1 VNYRFS
7 RLVVTALLGG
17 SFLGTPSHVLG
28 QQLRLILEGPFV
40 LCQKDKGHIE
50 IRIPQVVSPN
60 KPEHFTPGIKSY
72 FTEKE
77 LESGH
82 DYSLLPDPSTPRLI
96 TIGTLQ
102 GVDPWGQKQ
111 TVTVDH
117 ISGKCT
123 PSSGAYYVKV
133 TVPTPDLIRPLAPV
147 IARVYPPNTPK
158 PAKQPYGTSSEL
170 LYQSVDLSKLFLQD
184 DSGTT
189 AWPPQVDPESGFL
202 TIYLRQM
209 HPDTLGHQPA
219 LDAYVEMM
227 RMVGVKRT
235 FEDPEPFF
243 LTAEMAA
250 HDTKKNATKE
260 GKKRSHRESDN
271 RSRHNDCHAPQLL
284 VCQNLN
290 CQ

>member
-7 RLVVTALLGG
+7 RLVVAVILGG
-17 SFLGTPSHVLG
+17 ALLGTPSRLLG
-28 QQLRLILEGPFV
+28 QQLRFVLEGPLV
-40 LCQKDKGHIE
+40 LCQKDKAHIE
-50 IRIPQVVSPN
+50 ILIPQIVSPN

-82 DYSLLPDPSTPRLI
+82 DYTLLPDPGTPRLI

-102 GVDPWGQKQ
+102 GINPWGQKE
-111 TVTVDH
+111 TVIVDH

-123 PSSGAYYVKV
+123 YSSGDYYVRV

-147 IARVYPPNTPK
+147 MARVYPSNTPK
-158 PAKQPYGTSSEL
+158 PDKQPYGTSSEL
-170 LYQSVDLSKLFLQD
+170 LYQSVDLSKLSLRD
-184 DSGTT
+184 ESGTT
-189 AWPPQVDPESGFL
+189 LWEPQVDPESGFL
-202 TIYLRQM
+202 TIYLRQI
-209 HPDTLGHQPA
+209 HPDTLSHQPA

-227 RMVGVKRT
+227 RMVGVKRR
-235 FEDPEPFF
+235 FEDPDPFF
-243 LTAEMAA
+243 LSAEMVANGTQETA
-250 HDTKKNATKE
+250 SKG
-260 GKKRSHRESDN
+260 GKKRSQKN
-271 RSRHNDCHAPQLL
+271 RHSMVRHNDCHAPQLL